1 MLDSRPST
9 CVLGWGGQRQ
19 ECQRKCRLYP
29 FCYFIRSMYYW
40 MILPLL
46 LIHVSMKRDINQC
59 HILDFLYIL
68 IDFSSWEKDSIF
80 WIINLG
86 EEIGHVWLSPLL
98 SPSLLWTYLI
108 LGTHTLPCFMSFNE
122 FHGSSPNILG
132 RKPVVDQHDLT
143 LSDYACINRVK
154 Y

>member
-9 CVLGWGGQRQ
+9 CVLGWEGQKQ
-19 ECQRKCRLYP
+19 ECQCKCWLYP

-59 HILDFLYIL
+59 HILDFLYNL
-68 IDFSSWEKDSIF
+68 TDFSSWEKDSIF

-86 EEIGHVWLSPLL
+86 EETGQVWLSPLPSL
-98 SPSLLWTYLI
+98 SLLWIYLI
-108 LGTHTLPCFMSFNE
+108 LGTYTLPCSRSFNE
-122 FHGSSPNILG
+122 FHSSSLNILG
-132 RKPVVDQHDLT
+132 RRPVVDQHDLT